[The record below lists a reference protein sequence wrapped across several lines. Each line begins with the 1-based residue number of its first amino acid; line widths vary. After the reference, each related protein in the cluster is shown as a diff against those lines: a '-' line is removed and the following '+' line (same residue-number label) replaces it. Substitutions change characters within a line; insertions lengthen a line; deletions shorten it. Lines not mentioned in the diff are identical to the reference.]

1 MSADSKAQMTADAMA
16 YLMVHYLDD
25 SMAAYWDYHLAD
37 WTAHQSAASLGGR
50 LILLMVDYL
59 VWSMGLL
66 SDCLMAAYL
75 VRC

>member
-1 MSADSKAQMTADAMA
+1 MTADAMA
-16 YLMVHYLDD
+16 YLMVRCLDD

-59 VWSMGLL
+59 VWSKGL
-66 SDCLMAAYL
+66 
-75 VRC
+75 